1 MEFAHTVK
9 HARDVHEHAANL
21 QGWEQ
26 RYEQLSAGTFTGRVE
41 AVRVGPVQVFSE
53 WADQAILQGGTQ
65 GPGRLSIAVACPGVQ
80 RSWYCGHRLAAE
92 SLIALSADSDFQ
104 LVTAPNT
111 RILALSVEH
120 SYLDAMAQTL
130 EHTTLSQLPSTP
142 SVALVTAEQLTHIKR
157 LLNSAM
163 DFAPAGA
170 TTLHP
175 NALVA
180 WAQTVAEGVLACLIG
195 PLRAAPTPLSARNHQ
210 RLVDR
215 AREHILAHPDQPVTI
230 PELCSAIGAS
240 RRALQYAFED
250 VTQLSPVQYLR
261 TMRLNRVRL
270 ELRNH
275 PQSQIADIA
284 SRWGFWHLS
293 RFAADYKRLFGE
305 RPSQTQ
311 ARLH

>member
-41 AVRVGPVQVFSE
+41 AVRAGPVQVFSE
-53 WADQAILQGGTQ
+53 WADQAILQGGTH
-65 GPGRLSIAVACPGVQ
+65 GPGWLSIAVACPGAQ
-80 RSWYCGHRLAAE
+80 RSWYCGHRLATE
-92 SLIALSADSDFQ
+92 SLIALSAESDFQ

-111 RILALSVEH
+111 RILALSVQH
-120 SYLDAMAQTL
+120 SYLEAMAQTL
-130 EHTTLSQLPSTP
+130 EHTTLAQLPTTP
-142 SVALVTAEQLTHIKR
+142 SVALVTAAQLTQIKC

-163 DFAPAGA
+163 DIAPDGP

-175 NALVA
+175 NALNA
-180 WAQTVAEGVLACLIG
+180 WAQTLAEGVLACLVE
-195 PLRAAPTPLSARNHQ
+195 PLRTASTPLSARSHQ

-230 PELCSAIGAS
+230 PELCLAIGAS

-270 ELRNH
+270 ELRH
-275 PQSQIADIA
+275 RPETPIADIA

-305 RPSQTQ
+305 RPSHTQ
-311 ARLH
+311 ARSH